1 MLIFFNTDEEDI
13 RDYSGNGDES
23 DDEMDVEGD
32 LEVKEEDDLPRD
44 VSL

>member
-1 MLIFFNTDEEDI
+1 MEEEDI

-23 DDEMDVEGD
+23 DDEMDVEGGRV
-32 LEVKEEDDLPRD
+32 EVEEEDDLLRD